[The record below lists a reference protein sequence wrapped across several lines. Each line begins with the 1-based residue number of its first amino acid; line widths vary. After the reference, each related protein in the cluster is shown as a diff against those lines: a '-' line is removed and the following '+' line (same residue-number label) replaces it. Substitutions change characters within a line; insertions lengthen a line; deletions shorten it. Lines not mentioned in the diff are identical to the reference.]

1 MNYENNFDATGAL
14 CMPAHLFLGT
24 YQHKWHNAT
33 FIKRAA
39 IVGLVLATGQDE
51 KSFALFDEFE
61 ELVELR
67 QNRRDGAINEA
78 CRSMEREVLKLY
90 GAGRIVHFR
99 EPFLETTVMHGNI
112 HARLEMND
120 ESGVMSWV
128 CA

>member
-1 MNYENNFDATGAL
+1 MNYKNDLDAKVAL

-24 YQHKWHNAT
+24 YQHKWHSAT

-39 IVGLVLATGQDE
+39 IVGLVLATGKDGR
-51 KSFALFDEFE
+51 SFALFDEFE
-61 ELVELR
+61 ELLELR
-67 QNRRDGAINEA
+67 ENGRNGAINEA
-78 CRSMEREVLKLY
+78 CRSMEREVLKRY

-99 EPFLETTVMHGNI
+99 EPFLKTTVRHGNI